1 MKKKA
6 NSSSPSSL
14 RQDFISGDWVVVATG
29 RAARPDE
36 FKRKPE
42 KGLRPVLPCRFCQIT
57 EYEEPILAYREGE
70 LIKKPPYN
78 DWTTVVVAN
87 RYPAFLPRLKLEER
101 KAGPYRVMNGKG
113 FHELVITADHNRD
126 IGQMEIKRVK
136 ELIDVYQSRYLT
148 LCRQPDVS
156 YVAIFHNQ
164 GEEAGASIT
173 HHHSQI
179 MAIPVLDAGMVRDFK
194 STQDYWQIHKK
205 CPHCLAIAYEKKAK
219 KRLVFENKD
228 FIAFVPFAPRVA
240 FEIRIYPKKHQPYFE
255 KISAGEKWS
264 LAEVFKVSLGAL
276 EKGLNSP
283 DYNFFL
289 KTAPSRKEKRDFY
302 HFSWHILPK
311 TQIWAGFELG
321 AQIEISTIAP
331 EEAAAYL
338 RRYVKLNY

>member
-6 NSSSPSSL
+6 DLPFLSSL

-36 FKRKPE
+36 FKRKQKKE
-42 KGLRPVLPCRFCQIT
+42 LRPVLPCRFCQIT

-70 LIKKPPYN
+70 LIKKPSYN
-78 DWTTVVVAN
+78 GWTTVVVAN
-87 RYPAFLPRLKLEER
+87 RYPAFLPRLKLEKR

-126 IGQMEIKRVK
+126 IGQMEIKKVK

-164 GEEAGASIT
+164 GEEAGASIA

-194 STQDYWQIHKK
+194 NTQDYWQIHKK
-205 CPHCLAIAYEKKAK
+205 CPHCLAIAYEKKTK

-240 FEIRIYPKKHQPYFE
+240 FEIRIYPKKHRPYFE

-289 KTAPSRKEKRDFY
+289 KTAPCREKKSDFY

-338 RRYVKLNY
+338 RRHVKLNY